1 MRIIG
6 YKEGFHYPVIDHLDR
21 LEPLKI
27 QGGSFLPNGDI
38 ALHCIN
44 GSEDIVC
51 MIYPQPFP
59 ATLQEAMEQRSREIG
74 RGASLFAPIASDR
87 IRKRNE
93 DNILRQENSVLWA
106 LELDPE

>member
-1 MRIIG
+1 MDLT
-6 YKEGFHYPVIDHLDR
+6 V
-21 LEPLKI
+21 PLSVMSMGSSTLRFK
-27 QGGSFLPNGDI
+27 GGSFLPNGDI
-38 ALHCIN
+38 ALHCIYF
-44 GSEDIVC
+44 GKDIVC

-59 ATLQEAMEQRSREIG
+59 ATLEEAMEQRQQEIG

-93 DNILRQENSVLWA
+93 DNILRQENSALWA